1 MKPFG
6 YSNSEIGTTAALVN
20 TASVLGKFVFGL
32 IANKYAS
39 FK

>member
-1 MKPFG
+1 
-6 YSNSEIGTTAALVN
+6 LVN